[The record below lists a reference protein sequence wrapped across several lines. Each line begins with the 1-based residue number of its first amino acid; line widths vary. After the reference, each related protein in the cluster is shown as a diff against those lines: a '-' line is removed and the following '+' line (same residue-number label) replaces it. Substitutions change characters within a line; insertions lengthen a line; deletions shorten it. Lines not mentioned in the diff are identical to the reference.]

1 MLTGN
6 AGYWF
11 IQKNCKPMEHS
22 VMWKRLLGSGKS
34 WEEKKGETEKERVQQ
49 RP

>member
-1 MLTGN
+1 MLTGS

-11 IQKNCKPMEHS
+11 IKKTYKPMEHN
-22 VMWKRLLGSGKS
+22 VMWKRLFGSAKS
-34 WEEKKGETEKERVQQ
+34 WEEKKGETEKERVHQ